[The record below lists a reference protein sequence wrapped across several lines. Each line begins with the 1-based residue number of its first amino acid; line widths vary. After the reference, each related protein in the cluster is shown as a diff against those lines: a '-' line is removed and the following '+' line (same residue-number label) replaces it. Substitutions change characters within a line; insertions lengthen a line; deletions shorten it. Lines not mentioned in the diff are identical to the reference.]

1 MGILMAGDTR
11 KIATI
16 FGGTGFIGRHLIHRL
31 ARQGYTIRLATRDVE
46 RAGQLKPMGTV
57 GQIVPLH
64 ITPGNPAG
72 IDRAVV
78 GADLVVN
85 LAGILAERRKGDF
98 ERVHTSGPRLIAE
111 RCFEAGVPRLVHIS
125 AIGAAADSRSGY
137 ARSKARGEITVAAAF
152 PEVVILR
159 PSIVFGPEDAF
170 FNRFAGLARLSPVMP
185 VISGNTRFQ
194 PVYVGD
200 VAEAIIAALELPP
213 TAPGLYELAGP
224 TVLSFRDVL
233 RYILTVTQR
242 HRPLFEVS
250 PRLARFEARILERL
264 PGRLFTIDQLEML
277 SQDNV
282 ASGEL
287 PGLEALGI
295 IPKPMELVV
304 PTYLA
309 RYRQGGRA
317 YDPVDR
323 AIEHADL

>member
-1 MGILMAGDTR
+1 MAGDTR

-16 FGGTGFIGRHLIHRL
+16 FGGTGFIGRHLIQRL
-31 ARQGYTIRLATRDVE
+31 ARQGYRIRLATRDVE
-46 RAGQLKPMGTV
+46 RAGQLKPMGAV

-64 ITPGNPAG
+64 ISPGNSAG
-72 IDRAVV
+72 IDRAVM

-111 RCFEAGVPRLVHIS
+111 RCFTAGVPRLVHIS

-170 FNRFAGLARLSPVMP
+170 FNRFAGL
-185 VISGNTRFQ
+185 ISGDTRFQ

-200 VAEAIIAALELPP
+200 VAEAIIAALELSP
-213 TAPGLYELAGP
+213 TAPGLYELGGP
-224 TVLSFRDVL
+224 TVLTFREVL
-233 RYILTVTQR
+233 RYILSVTQR

-250 PRLARFEARILERL
+250 PKLARFEARILERL
-264 PGRLFTIDQLEML
+264 PGRLLTTDQLEML
-277 SQDNV
+277 GQDNV

-323 AIEHADL
+323 TIKHADL